1 MINVILAEGHNIVR
15 IGIRALLEKDG
26 GFNILA
32 EGVNTTQA
40 LNYVKDKGIDADIV
54 LVDMSAGGLAGIEL
68 VQSFK
73 NISPNIKVIIF
84 TALDNERGLIN
95 AFKVGANGY
104 LLKNVSADE
113 LVFGIKHVQSGGRY
127 ICSELALRLLD
138 KLIAMPEFVIG
149 DSASNYDL
157 NIKEQE
163 VLMLI
168 GEGLTN
174 QEIAEKI
181 FTSKRTIEGY
191 RQSLMA
197 KTGSRNTASL
207 IKFAINNGLIN

>member
-1 MINVILAEGHNIVR
+1 
-15 IGIRALLEKDG
+15 
-26 GFNILA
+26 
-32 EGVNTTQA
+32 
-40 LNYVKDKGIDADIV
+40 
-54 LVDMSAGGLAGIEL
+54 MSAGGLAGIEL

-207 IKFAINNGLIN
+207 IKFAINNGIKY